1 MLMNEG
7 FTSTCAV
14 VLPVLAFAIANGA
27 ANVTKVSDWT
37 QITKEQ
43 GKIRRWSMQTL
54 YKIYWLAIFFAVFLF
69 ALGELDCVDALR
81 GGPPRRIESAFVE
94 TLIVAGMVIVLCS
107 PPLARLLP
115 FLRDTPS
122 PAPPDRPPALPANR
136 QESPGTPRPP
146 PDSPPALPANR
157 QASPGTTRPPPD
169 RPQHYRTL
177 AQTIFAFPLLAGR
190 RRLRKDDQAELVR
203 LRKENGELAA
213 ECDILR
219 RTVALWVKN
228 AKSIVGD
235 DLDS

>member
-7 FTSTCAV
+7 FASTCAV

-94 TLIVAGMVIVLCS
+94 TLIVAGMLIVLCS

-136 QESPGTPRPP
+136 QASPGTP
-146 PDSPPALPANR
+146 
-157 QASPGTTRPPPD
+157 RPPPD